1 MTKGVGKRAV
11 GTLAGWRSGDGAAVT
26 RHLTPGP
33 RGGGGAR
40 RPPFSQSVTRHCAP
54 KLTLSRLCERS
65 ILEITIGSDVG
76 PSALEDDG
84 DALLR
89 SIYRTH
95 SNVKCQYFAVVALQ
109 GNVCQGADL
118 VTLSGRRRDER
129 LGCGAVA
136 TLRGMF
142 VYEGVAC

>member
-11 GTLAGWRSGDGAAVT
+11 GTLAGWRSGDGAADT

-33 RGGGGAR
+33 GGGGAAR

-84 DALLR
+84 DALLKIDI
-89 SIYRTH
+89 SD
-95 SNVKCQYFAVVALQ
+95 SFKCKMPIFCRGRFA
-109 GNVCQGADL
+109 
-118 VTLSGRRRDER
+118 RKR
-129 LGCGAVA
+129 LPGS
-136 TLRGMF
+136 
-142 VYEGVAC
+142 